1 MAIATRNLYLVLK
14 ARDEASRV
22 IRGFGRELTRA
33 NALARAEQL
42 RNAAG
47 IATLRAAELEAAGAA
62 QKDIDQQRLLARQ
75 LRSQAQEIER
85 NHRSLL
91 RLANS
96 MQTLSA
102 TLITVGSGL
111 VLIGGA
117 TIAGLAKATQISV
130 EYARQVSLTMTQVD
144 GFKTSLS
151 ELSQVGLDVAKN
163 VAVPFE
169 EIQPELYDIFS
180 STNANVAQAKIL
192 LEGFAKTAVAGQ
204 VSLQDATRGTI
215 PILNAFK
222 IPLDK
227 VNDILDIQF
236 QLVRKG
242 VGTYGEFSKVFG
254 RVVPSATRAG
264 QNFQTVAAMLA
275 FLTRNGL
282 SAAMA
287 STASARALDAISNPK
302 SVHNMEELG
311 IKVRDVKGN
320 MLPLVDILQNLQK
333 YLLKLPNKDRVSALV
348 DLFKGAGGT
357 IQARRFLDQV
367 LLKPGQLDDFIGFLG
382 DMNQSTGQFQKA
394 YATMSDTVS
403 AKTQLLK
410 NKLKVAAIALGE
422 GVTPAFIVILTYIG
436 KVIDAFNNLDPAT
449 KKWISIALLLGAIT
463 TVVAGVFL
471 VFLGALAGIAA
482 AVITAGSGFFV
493 LVGAVVALV
502 SGMLT
507 LVGVIGVA
515 WQRSKDFR
523 DAMLDAGR
531 RIKEIWLTV
540 IVPTALAIRDAF
552 VQKVIPAVR
561 DFIIMLRDKV
571 LPVARQVRDKIY
583 NELLPALK
591 ELGNNIKD
599 RAADAFAYLSWVI
612 HNLVIPAIEEAT
624 NFYKNHKQTIDEIIV
639 VVVFLIKWLL
649 KIVVVILFVAAIVGG
664 TIVVGAFLLFIEL
677 IKLVGA
683 GLTITIEIIKG
694 IIHWFSSLGDNG
706 HISAKKVKDAFADMV
721 QFLKSIPAQIIAAI
735 GDTSTLLLHA
745 GENLIEGLIQGI
757 KNKLSALGD
766 IVGLAAQ
773 NIKDHFPHSPAK
785 KGPLAGYG
793 GMYYAGQ
800 TIMRQLAQ
808 GMSSVST
815 TASDSAV
822 GIRNVAAFLTQS
834 PTYQQRPQ
842 VNQTINI
849 HTQEI
854 DPVKHSTE
862 LGFLLGAR

>member
-1 MAIATRNLYLVLK
+1 VAIATRNLYLVLK

-410 NKLKVAAIALGE
+410 NKLKVAAGY
-422 GVTPAFIVILTYIG
+422 P
-436 KVIDAFNNLDPAT
+436 D
-449 KKWISIALLLGAIT
+449 
-463 TVVAGVFL
+463 
-471 VFLGALAGIAA
+471 
-482 AVITAGSGFFV
+482 
-493 LVGAVVALV
+493 
-502 SGMLT
+502 
-507 LVGVIGVA
+507 
-515 WQRSKDFR
+515 
-523 DAMLDAGR
+523 
-531 RIKEIWLTV
+531 
-540 IVPTALAIRDAF
+540 
-552 VQKVIPAVR
+552 
-561 DFIIMLRDKV
+561 IM
-571 LPVARQVRDKIY
+571 
-583 NELLPALK
+583 
-591 ELGNNIKD
+591 
-599 RAADAFAYLSWVI
+599 
-612 HNLVIPAIEEAT
+612 T
-624 NFYKNHKQTIDEIIV
+624 
-639 VVVFLIKWLL
+639 
-649 KIVVVILFVAAIVGG
+649 
-664 TIVVGAFLLFIEL
+664 
-677 IKLVGA
+677 
-683 GLTITIEIIKG
+683 
-694 IIHWFSSLGDNG
+694 
-706 HISAKKVKDAFADMV
+706 
-721 QFLKSIPAQIIAAI
+721 
-735 GDTSTLLLHA
+735 
-745 GENLIEGLIQGI
+745 
-757 KNKLSALGD
+757 LSAD
-766 IVGLAAQ
+766 
-773 NIKDHFPHSPAK
+773 
-785 KGPLAGYG
+785 
-793 GMYYAGQ
+793 
-800 TIMRQLAQ
+800 R
-808 GMSSVST
+808 
-815 TASDSAV
+815 
-822 GIRNVAAFLTQS
+822 
-834 PTYQQRPQ
+834 
-842 VNQTINI
+842 
-849 HTQEI
+849 
-854 DPVKHSTE
+854 
-862 LGFLLGAR
+862 